1 MNTDGQGLLEY
12 LEMCEDLNMA
22 PLLAVW
28 AGYSLN
34 KESLPQ
40 ADLDPYVQDTLNE
53 LEYIMGD
60 ASTTYGAMRVR
71 DGHPEPFDLKYVE
84 VGNEDFFS
92 TTYDYRYKAWYGAIK
107 KAYPSLQIIATGL
120 ETST

>member
-12 LEMCEDLNMA
+12 LEMCEDLGME

-34 KESLPQ
+34 HQSVAE
-40 ADLDPYVQDTLNE
+40 ADLGPYVQDMLNE
-53 LEYIMGD
+53 LEYVMGD

-71 DGHPEPFDLKYVE
+71 DGHPEPFALKYVE

-92 TTYDYRYKAWYGAIK
+92 TTYDYRYKAYYDAIK
-107 KAYPSLQIIATGL
+107 KAYPKLQVIATGL
-120 ETST
+120 ETAA